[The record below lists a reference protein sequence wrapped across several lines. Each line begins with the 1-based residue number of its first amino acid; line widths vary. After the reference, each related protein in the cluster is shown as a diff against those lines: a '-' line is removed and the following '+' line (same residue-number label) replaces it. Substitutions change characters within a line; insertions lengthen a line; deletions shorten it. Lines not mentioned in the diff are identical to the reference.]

1 MPKSLCFTENVPV
14 AVSDLASSRARTGT
28 VIDFVV
34 PVDRQLAGDAE
45 IDLRFA
51 STGPRQSMCSER

>member
-1 MPKSLCFTENVPV
+1 
-14 AVSDLASSRARTGT
+14 
-28 VIDFVV
+28 VIDIRV

-51 STGPRQSMCSER
+51 STGHAIDVLRKVMAG